1 MHKSLCFQS
10 IIVYVSSLFFIYFRI
25 EPPPSKDG
33 YAVVVWLHSGDFVSG
48 NAAELN
54 PFQLVFKQGIIVVT
68 VAFRLGF
75 FGFFTT
81 NDGESPGNYGL
92 MDQSAALDWISKNI
106 MYFNGN
112 PKSITLM
119 GHGAGA
125 ISAVLHLTSGDWSSD
140 KFQKLIIM
148 SGTPMDAT
156 FVREPKYF
164 KQAVKEVASKFGCD
178 PATSDILRCLRRL
191 PGPHIMENGP
201 NHIDWTPVLDLNLSN
216 NTAPFIPENPKEFF
230 EKQSFM
236 QKIPIMIGFTDMEQ
250 ILDVTMREML
260 ENGLSNEMY
269 ASFTTESLIK
279 DMEELGMSN
288 ETTCGDSGN
297 TGPNNQPIIDAMTF
311 AYMPY
316 FTSDLAQ
323 IRKKFIDFNT
333 EKLYIAPSFSIA
345 NALSKNSDVFMYRF
359 DTKPKTQTILDMLPT
374 WSGVPHR
381 FDQIF
386 VWGMPYW
393 VPLLN
398 QTQWS
403 TEDKRLSD
411 IIMTMWANFAKY
423 SNPTERG
430 VYIRW
435 NKFTVAEPG
444 VLIIDRSFSMS
455 DTTTLNYHGVQFWN
469 DYANKVIDFSMQCC
483 NATNYCCRTAETSFY
498 SIAFLT
504 LSILCLGT
512 VSNEFE

>member
-1 MHKSLCFQS
+1 MKNILS
-10 IIVYVSSLFFIYFRI
+10 FI
-25 EPPPSKDG
+25 P
-33 YAVVVWLHSGDFVSG
+33 
-48 NAAELN
+48 
-54 PFQLVFKQGIIVVT
+54 
-68 VAFRLGF
+68 
-75 FGFFTT
+75 TT
-81 NDGESPGNYGL
+81 GL
-92 MDQSAALDWISKNI
+92 MDQTAALDWISKNI
-106 MYFNGN
+106 MHFNGN

-125 ISAVLHLTSGDWSSD
+125 VSALLHLTSGDWSSD
-140 KFQKLIIM
+140 KFQKLIVM
-148 SGTPMDAT
+148 SGTPMDST
-156 FVREPKYF
+156 FVRDPKYF
-164 KQAVKEVASKFGCD
+164 KPAIKEVGGVFGCEWQI
-178 PATSDILRCLRRL
+178 SSKILQCLRNL
-191 PGPHIMENGP
+191 PDSHIMANLP
-201 NHIDWTPVLDLNLSN
+201 MFDWSPVIDLNLSN
-216 NTAPFIPENPKEFF
+216 STSPFIPENPKEMF
-230 EKQSFM
+230 EKQGFM
-236 QKIPIMIGFTDMEQ
+236 RKIPIMIGFTDMEQ
-250 ILDVTMREML
+250 ILDMTMSEML

-269 ASFTTESLIK
+269 VSLTTDSILK
-279 DMEELGMSN
+279 DMEELGMNN
-288 ETTCGDSGN
+288 ETTCGDSGS
-297 TGPNNQPIIDAMTF
+297 GLNNQPLIDAMTF

-316 FTSDLAQ
+316 FTSDQKQ

-345 NALSKNSDVFMYRF
+345 KALSKNSDVFMYRF
-359 DTKPKTQTILDMLPT
+359 DTKPKTQTIIDMLPD

-393 VPLLN
+393 VSLSN

-435 NKFTVAEPG
+435 NKFTEESPG

-455 DTTTLNYHGVQFWN
+455 DPMTLNYQGVQFWN

-483 NATNYCCRTAETSFY
+483 NATSLGTTTEISLFSITSF
-498 SIAFLT
+498 I
-504 LSILCLGT
+504 LSNFFIGT
-512 VSNEFE
+512 VSNGFQ